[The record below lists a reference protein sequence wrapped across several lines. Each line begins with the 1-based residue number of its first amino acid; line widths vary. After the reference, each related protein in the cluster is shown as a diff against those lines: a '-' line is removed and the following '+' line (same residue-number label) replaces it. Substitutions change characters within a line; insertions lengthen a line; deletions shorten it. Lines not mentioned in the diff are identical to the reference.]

1 LLKELTCKNLELLA
15 KIATMETACL
25 PFKEGVQAQI
35 SELEGRAHM
44 SEQYFKGL
52 GETQD

>member
-25 PFKEGVQAQI
+25 PLKEGVQAQI
-35 SELEGRAHM
+35 SELESRALM
-44 SEQYFKGL
+44 SEKYFKGL
-52 GETQD
+52 G